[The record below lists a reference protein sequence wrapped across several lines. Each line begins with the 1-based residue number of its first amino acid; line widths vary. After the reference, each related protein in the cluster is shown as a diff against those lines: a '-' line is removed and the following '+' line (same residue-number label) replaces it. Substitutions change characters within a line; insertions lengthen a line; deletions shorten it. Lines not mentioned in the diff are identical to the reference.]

1 MPITRTNFDD
11 VDEADL
17 VELLEVGVPEG
28 LMIEYKRDVYGN
40 SDAEKNEA
48 LKDISS
54 FANSSGGHLI
64 IGIAEADGVPTELG
78 GLPGIDLD
86 AEILRLENLLR
97 DGIEPR
103 IVGVR
108 IRRISLATGESALIL
123 RIPRSWNPPHRVTAR
138 NVNRFYVRHS
148 AGVHETSIEELRH
161 LFLASADIEDRIRAF
176 RADRLQ
182 RVAANQG
189 GVPIANEG
197 RLILHIV
204 PFAAF
209 SGGPTVA
216 PQDAYNLRRYFEPI
230 GSAASTPQYN
240 FEGFINIRGGD
251 ECHGYTQVFRN
262 GTIEGTK
269 SSVLRE
275 RNGTRLIPSGSFGD
289 SIITALTAYTNGLR
303 ELGIPAP
310 FVVLLTLTGVEGAV
324 LGLDDRYLLEDA
336 EPIPCD
342 ELRLPE
348 ISIQEFG
355 TVADCQTAMR
365 PAFDALWNAIGF
377 PQCTLYDDNGLWARD
392 A

>member
-11 VDEADL
+11 VDGADL

-28 LMIEYKRDVYGN
+28 LMVEYKRDVYGN

-230 GSAASTPQYN
+230 GSAASTPRYN

-269 SSVLRE
+269 SSVVGE
-275 RNGTRLIPSGSFGD
+275 RNGTRFSPSGFGD
-289 SIITALTAYTNGLR
+289 SIITALTNYTEGLR

-310 FVVLLTLTGVEGAV
+310 FAVLLTLTGVEGAV
-324 LGLDDRYLLEDA
+324 LGLGGRDYL
-336 EPIPCD
+336 
-342 ELRLPE
+342 
-348 ISIQEFG
+348 
-355 TVADCQTAMR
+355 
-365 PAFDALWNAIGF
+365 
-377 PQCTLYDDNGLWARD
+377 
-392 A
+392 